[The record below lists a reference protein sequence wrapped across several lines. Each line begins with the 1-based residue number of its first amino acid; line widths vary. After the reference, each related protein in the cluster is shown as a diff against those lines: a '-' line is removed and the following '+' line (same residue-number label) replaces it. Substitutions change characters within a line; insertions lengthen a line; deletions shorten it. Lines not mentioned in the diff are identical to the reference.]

1 MGTPAECIDHSICQK
16 MEELVEQLTTSG
28 KPVLNAEKM
37 KHFKNICRIS
47 DMYVKHAYH
56 LVQTQLKKDH
66 AEIRLSAFQMMDE
79 LFNRSHQFRELLV
92 NDFQD
97 FLDLVV
103 ETDPELP
110 LPPPKSAAKTL
121 KSSAYKSIQ
130 QWYTK
135 FGDAYRKLGLGYNFL
150 KNCKKVDF
158 DDILARSIA
167 ERKREEEKERKRQEN
182 LKRKMLIALKE
193 MEDSIQDIN
202 LCLLE
207 AENCFQLLLPSPD
220 EFFISSSCHG
230 DFGSANRKAQKVS
243 SAKEKGVT
251 PIDSEL
257 EHLADTRCVA
267 SSFNTGNDVSS
278 SQQINSNSL
287 SQESN
292 AMPANKS
299 DKYGTAVFS
308 KYSNNAYSKLNS
320 VHESHCVPLDGEQE
334 NSLPRV
340 DMNTSESDGKEKE
353 ASTFISQEEG
363 TDYQS
368 KKYDQFKGSTDFSQ
382 SVKANTENSDLK
394 KLIRTGNVCEVGL
407 SDSCT
412 NSKDNNK
419 KNEVECADVQ
429 SQGSESSTKEEDRMD
444 KSVHSGNGDEDDNE
458 LDSSGDDSKYV
469 EVGRNF
475 LRTEYEERGSLV
487 KEHGLG
493 SSKYQISIQVEPAG
507 VSVKKNADNQFI
519 IQTLQDQYRLIST
532 KFLPNI
538 KRWIQEIT
546 KAGGADRDVK
556 KAIDLK
562 TKLENCKRKCLE
574 LDLVPA
580 DRGNIDSSDTDEDEF
595 EEVQEKEGYEPVI
608 PSHLRAEY
616 GLEPLKPE
624 QPKSK
629 PKSKSSCIPIIKGK
643 MTKSDWNLKNRVE
656 EEDEMDPTS
665 YKANIRKITEAS
677 SSAPTSTVT
686 FEMLSSWNSAAALG
700 LQTKPNPSSS
710 NISTTTSVDQKEMPY
725 GSGSQASIMPESRK
739 KKLLEEAPNVK
750 FGVDLEY
757 WENPDKIEAPLVVKF
772 DSLHRFWTPSE
783 VQDEAKVSEDLA
795 TLTRRTYTYVG
806 KFEPVKWKCR
816 APLPTGKLCE
826 RMDRVKCPFH
836 GKIIARNDLGQPCD
850 PKDIEKLVKEE
861 ATKQDETVP
870 DWQDPE
876 LLADIEAATGVDLG
890 SKGKG
895 KVRGKGKGK
904 GKSKEKKYPELTDI
918 SAIQNTARSRL
929 EAKVLNKSSLKRVCK
944 AMDQIAY
951 KRIRDKFGNQFH
963 YAYPK

>member
-37 KHFKNICRIS
+37 KQFKNLCRIS
-47 DMYVKHAYH
+47 DLYVKHAYH
-56 LVQTQLKKDH
+56 QVLIQLKKEH

-79 LFNRSHQFRELLV
+79 LFNRSHQFRELLI

-97 FLDLVV
+97 FLELVV

-135 FGDAYRKLGLGYNFL
+135 FGDAYMKLGLGYNFL

-158 DDILARSIA
+158 DDIMARSIA

-182 LKRKMLIALKE
+182 LKRKMIVALKE
-193 MEDSIQDIN
+193 MDDSIQDIS
-202 LCLLE
+202 LCLME

-220 EFFISSSCHG
+220 EFFISNSCHG
-230 DFGSANRKAQKVS
+230 DLDSSNRKAQNLS
-243 SAKEKGVT
+243 LAKEKSSTTV
-251 PIDSEL
+251 DLEL
-257 EHLADTRCVA
+257 EPSADARCGA
-267 SSFNTGNDVSS
+267 SSFNVENDLSSNQQVNSDSS
-278 SQQINSNSL
+278 SQENKAKP
-287 SQESN
+287 E
-292 AMPANKS
+292 KS
-299 DKYGTAVFS
+299 DKAVMS
-308 KYSNNAYSKLNS
+308 KHLNDSKSNS
-320 VHESHCVPLDGEQE
+320 VHQSHGVLSDVEQE
-334 NSLPRV
+334 NSLTGV
-340 DMNTSESDGKEKE
+340 YIKGSQSDRKEKK
-353 ASTFISQEEG
+353 EER
-363 TDYQS
+363 TDYEN
-368 KKYDQFKGSTDFSQ
+368 KKFNEMSPNLSQ
-382 SVKANTENSDLK
+382 SVITKRQNSDLK
-394 KLIRTGNVCEVGL
+394 KLIRTGKVCEVGL
-407 SDSCT
+407 SVSCT
-412 NSKDNNK
+412 NSEDTNK
-419 KNEVECADVQ
+419 TDEAEPHC
-429 SQGSESSTKEEDRMD
+429 SESSTKEEDKMD
-444 KSVHSGNGDEDDNE
+444 KSVHSDGGDDDDNE
-458 LDSSGDDSKYV
+458 LDCSDDDFKYV
-469 EVGRNF
+469 DVGMNP
-475 LRTEYEERGSLV
+475 LRTEYRERGSMV

-519 IQTLQDQYRLIST
+519 IQTLQDQYRLVST
-532 KFLPNI
+532 KFLPNT

-546 KAGGADRDVK
+546 KAGGSDRDVK

-580 DRGNIDSSDTDEDEF
+580 DRGNIESSETDEDEF
-595 EEVQEKEGYEPVI
+595 EEVQEKEGYEPII

-616 GLEPLKPE
+616 GLEPLKPD
-624 QPKSK
+624 QSKSKSK
-629 PKSKSSCIPIIKGK
+629 PKSKSSCIPAIKGK
-643 MTKSDWNLKNRVE
+643 TTKSDWNLKNRVE

-665 YKANIRKITEAS
+665 YKANIKKIVGTS
-677 SSAPTSTVT
+677 SSAPSSTVT
-686 FEMLSSWNSAAALG
+686 SEMLSRDNSTSTLG
-700 LQTKPNPSSS
+700 MQTKPNPSSS
-710 NISTTTSVDQKEMPY
+710 NASTTTLVDQKELPS
-725 GSGSQASIMPESRK
+725 GSGSENSVLPESRK

-772 DSLHRFWTPSE
+772 DSLHRFWTPGE
-783 VQDEAKVSEDLA
+783 VHDGAVVTEDRA
-795 TLTRRTYTYVG
+795 ALTRRSYTYVG

-816 APLPTGKLCE
+816 ALLPNGKLCE

-850 PKDIEKLVKEE
+850 PQDIEKLVKEE
-861 ATKQDETVP
+861 AAKQDETVP

-895 KVRGKGKGK
+895 KGKVKGRGKEKGRGK
-904 GKSKEKKYPELTDI
+904 GKSKEKKYPDLTDI
-918 SAIQNTARSRL
+918 SAIKNTARSRL
-929 EAKVLNKSSLKRVCK
+929 EAKVLSKSSLKRVCT

-951 KRIRDKFGNQFH
+951 KRIRDKFGNQFN